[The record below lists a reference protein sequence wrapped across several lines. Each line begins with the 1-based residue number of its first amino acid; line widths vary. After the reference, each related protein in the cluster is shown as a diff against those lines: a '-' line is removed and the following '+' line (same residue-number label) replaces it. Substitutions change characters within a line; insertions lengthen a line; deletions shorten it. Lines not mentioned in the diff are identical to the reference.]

1 MSRNILWS
9 LQYTLRQNDIFCP
22 MIQLFVYFWSKT
34 VVSLMFQQI
43 QFYFNFLCIGS
54 NTIVEYRVLKSC
66 SRYSN
71 IQFLREQKEDNILQ
85 RRLKS
90 KTEKNKDIF

>member
-9 LQYTLRQNDIFCP
+9 LQNTLRQIIIFCP
-22 MIQLFVYFWSKT
+22 MIQLFVYFWSKSA
-34 VVSLMFQQI
+34 VSLMFQQI

-71 IQFLREQKEDNILQ
+71 IHFLREQKRQ
-85 RRLKS
+85 YSLKEA
-90 KTEKNKDIF
+90 KR